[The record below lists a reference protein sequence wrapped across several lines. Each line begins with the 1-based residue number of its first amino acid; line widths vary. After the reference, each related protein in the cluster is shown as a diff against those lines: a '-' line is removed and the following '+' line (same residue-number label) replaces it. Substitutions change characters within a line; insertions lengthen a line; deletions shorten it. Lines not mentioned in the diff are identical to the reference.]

1 VPGTGTQVGQAGRQT
16 LGLNMTIQL
25 PLAFQLPG
33 NASLD
38 NFIPGKNTEIL
49 YVLRQLIRS
58 PAELLVYISGPGR
71 SGKTHLASALCQAA
85 VASRLSSAYLP
96 LRDLADYPPSALQD
110 LHQLD
115 LICLDDVEA
124 IAGRPAWEEALFVL
138 FNHARDSSTRLLFTA
153 DRAPVSLPLG
163 LADLKSRLSWGV
175 SYKLEPLTD
184 EGKIRLLLQASEQRG
199 LILKRDVASYILSRY
214 SRDISDLLAILDRL
228 DQASMAAQR
237 KLTLPFVRQ
246 QLGSP

>member
-1 VPGTGTQVGQAGRQT
+1 MPGTGKQAGQAGRQT
-16 LGLNMTIQL
+16 HRLNMSAQL

-33 NASLD
+33 SASLD

-49 YVLRQLIRS
+49 YALKQLLRS
-58 PAELLVYISGPGR
+58 PAEPLVYISGPGQ

-85 VASRLSSAYLP
+85 AAAGLSPAYLP
-96 LRDLADYPPSALQD
+96 LRELADLPPGALQD

-115 LICLDDVEA
+115 LICLDDIEA
-124 IAGRPAWEEALFVL
+124 IAGRPEWEEAVFVL
-138 FNHARDSSTRLLFTA
+138 FNQARDSNTRLLFTA
-153 DRAPVSLPLG
+153 DQVPALLPLG
-163 LADLKSRLSWGV
+163 LPDLKSRLGWGV

-184 EGKIRLLLQASEQRG
+184 EGKIALLLQAAEQRG
-199 LILKRDVASYILSRY
+199 LTLKQDVASYILSRH
-214 SRDISDLLAILDRL
+214 SREISDLLAILDRL

-246 QLGSP
+246 QLDNS

>member
-1 VPGTGTQVGQAGRQT
+1 MPGNGTQVGQAGRQT
-16 LGLNMTIQL
+16 PRLNMTIQL

-49 YVLRQLIRS
+49 YALRQLIRS
-58 PAELLVYISGPGR
+58 PAEPLVYISGPR
-71 SGKTHLASALCQAA
+71 QSGKTHLASALCQAA
-85 VASRLSSAYLP
+85 AAAKFGSAYLP
-96 LRDLADYPPSALQD
+96 LREFADLPPKALQD

-124 IAGRPAWEEALFVL
+124 IAGRQEWEEAVFVL
-138 FNHARDSSTRLLFTA
+138 FNHARDNNTRLLFTA

-163 LADLKSRLSWGV
+163 LPDLKSRLSWGV

-184 EGKIRLLLQASEQRG
+184 EGKITLLLQASEQRG
-199 LILKRDVASYILSRY
+199 LTLKHDVASYILSRY
-214 SRDISDLLAILDRL
+214 SRDISDLLAILERL

-246 QLGSP
+246 QLGNP